1 MVGQGTLRMKSTSE
15 EVQIFIT
22 VVECGSFSRAA
33 EKLDVANSVVSRTVK
48 KLEAKLGVNLLNRT
62 TRQLSLTEEGDRY
75 FHRMKVIL
83 LDMAAAENELI
94 DTQNSPKGLL
104 RIDAATPVVLH
115 LLVPFIKE
123 FSLAYPEITLS
134 LVSSETFI
142 NLIDRKVDIAI
153 RVGDLM
159 DSSLRARPLFESFR
173 KIVASPYYIAQHGK
187 PERIEDLVNHTCLGF
202 TEPALLN
209 TWPVPDINGQQVII
223 EQGISSNSGETIR
236 QLCLAGNGIACL
248 SDFMVNQD
256 IEKGDF
262 IPLFSDKLLP
272 VSMPFN
278 AVYYSEKIVS
288 QRIRVFIDLLSA
300 YIENKLK

>member
-1 MVGQGTLRMKSTSE
+1 MKSTSE

-33 EKLDVANSVVSRTVK
+33 EKLDVANSVVSRTIK

-75 FHRMKVIL
+75 FHRMKIIL
-83 LDMAAAENELI
+83 QDMAAAENELI

-173 KIVASPYYIAQHGK
+173 KIVASPDYIAQHGK
-187 PERIEDLVNHTCLGF
+187 PERIEDLINHTCLAF

-209 TWPVPDINGQQVII
+209 TWPVPDINGQQMII

-248 SDFMVNQD
+248 SDFMVNED
-256 IEKGDF
+256 IENGDF
-262 IPLFSDKLLP
+262 ITLFSDKLLP
-272 VSMPFN
+272 ISMPFN

-288 QRIRVFIDLLSA
+288 QRIRVFIDTLRE
-300 YIENKLK
+300 YIENNAK